1 VRTVAATKAVLAR
14 HEMGAMWPQQGLV
27 ELSFLGATCWTAEE
41 ILGTHRQEQQKCTDI
56 SKQAFMMNYG

>member
-1 VRTVAATKAVLAR
+1 
-14 HEMGAMWPQQGLV
+14 MGAMWPQQGLV